1 MVNRKVVKPPP
12 QPEGLIQTFAT
23 LIAEHDR
30 ISKNCDQVMSAKA
43 QQDAARLKALLDGFG
58 EARSAW
64 EKDQA
69 TRADDFNLLQVM
81 NLAEDEITHSKI
93 LAWLLD
99 RRLEHGT
106 HAQGNLGFR
115 FFMEEIGSKLGAES
129 LPQILSYPNAPYW
142 VRCEV
147 SGSESRVD
155 IEIAAR
161 GKFIIHIENKISSFE
176 GEDQT
181 HREWRDLEMRAKELG
196 VPRSNIHGIFLTLDR
211 SEPANKNFLAVAWQ
225 QLVNVLDRFAMQ
237 AQAGEVKLFA
247 AHYADAVRKLTLTES
262 ETEENQN
269 EDPAV

>member
-1 MVNRKVVKPPP
+1 MVDRENPKVLL
-12 QPEGLIQTFAT
+12 QPERLIQTFAA
-23 LIAEHDR
+23 LIAGY
-30 ISKNCDQVMSAKA
+30 DQIANLRGQAEPKEMQHVTTK
-43 QQDAARLKALLDGFG
+43 LKAWLDGFH

-64 EKDQA
+64 EKNQV
-69 TRADDFNLLQVM
+69 TLADDFNLLQVM
-81 NLAEDEITHSKI
+81 EVADDEATHSKI

-115 FFMEEIGSKLGAES
+115 LFLQELGPKLGLKS
-129 LPQILSYPNAPYW
+129 TLPYPNETYW

-211 SEPANKNFLAVAWQ
+211 SEPANKNFLAVSWQ
-225 QLVNVLDRFAMQ
+225 QLVTVLDRFAMQ